1 MSKNIE
7 PVSILEKIMYVVSII
22 LVVFIVATIFV
33 GCSVSSLLF
42 ESRPAVSQVLIER
55 SPTRVTYIGD
65 ISDENN
71 KFVIKCIDT
80 MQKDKFTNYKFNEN
94 TNFNTDAASVLS
106 HSKTHIFDSSVK

>member
-1 MSKNIE
+1 MSSNIE
-7 PVSILEKIMYVVSII
+7 PMSIFEKIIYTISFVLII
-22 LVVFIVATIFV
+22 LILVIMFT
-33 GCSVSSLLF
+33 GCSVSSFLF

-55 SPTRVTYIGD
+55 PPTRVTYIGD
-65 ISDENN
+65 ISEENK

-106 HSKTHIFDSSVK
+106 HSKTHVFGK